1 MSAKDKATDL
11 VRRYL
16 LDCLLTISG
25 AKVAALIAVDEVLD
39 YSTAHGL
46 IDLTEYYLEVK
57 QEIEKL

>member
-11 VRRYL
+11 VRRYFVE
-16 LDCLLTISG
+16 CLLSIPV

-46 IDLTEYYLEVK
+46 IDLTEFYLQVK
-57 QEIEKL
+57 DEIHKL